1 MYFVLVHSTEIHML
15 YHKKK
20 NNIYNFIHKPSLSLK
35 KKFVLQSGAV
45 INNPTIAYKTYGKL
59 NKKKSNAILICHAL
73 TGDQYVAGDHPV
85 TRKKGWWNDLIG
97 KGKVFD
103 TDKYFLISSNVL
115 GGCMGTTGPN
125 ALNPTTNKAYGLEF
139 PEISI
144 KDMVSLQVELINN
157 FNIEKLFCVVGG
169 SMGGMQVLEWGIN
182 YSHRVKL
189 LIPIATSYRHT
200 AQNIAFHEAGRQAI
214 KADPDWNQGNYI
226 NSKSFPKKG
235 LAAARSIAHITYMSE
250 EHLETKFGRAKNKKP
265 LSQIF
270 EGSFEVENYL
280 QYQGISFVERFDA
293 NSYLYLTRSM
303 DRFDLSER
311 YQGKLE
317 KSFLNNLSRWLLVS
331 FTSDWLFP
339 ASESRLIVN
348 ALMANACDV
357 SFVDINSNRGHDSFL
372 VNVPRFYKILKGFL
386 SGAKL

>member
-1 MYFVLVHSTEIHML
+1 ML
-15 YHKKK
+15 HHKKNH
-20 NNIYNFIHKPSLSLK
+20 NNLYNFIHKPTFILK
-35 KKFVLQSGAV
+35 KKFKLNSGEFI
-45 INNPTIAYKTYGKL
+45 INPKIAYKTYGKL

-73 TGDQYVAGDHPV
+73 TGDQYAAGNHPI
-85 TRKKGWWNDLIG
+85 TNKHGWWKGLIG
-97 KGKVFD
+97 KNRVFD
-103 TDKYFLISSNVL
+103 TEKYFVISSNVL

-125 ALNPTTNKAYGLEF
+125 SINPETGKIYNLNF

-144 KDMVSLQVELINN
+144 KDMVSLQLELVNSLDID
-157 FNIEKLFCVVGG
+157 KLFCVVGG

-182 YSHRVKL
+182 HNDRVKL

-214 KADPDWNQGNYI
+214 KADPFWKSGNYAQ
-226 NSKSFPKKG
+226 KKTFPKKG

-250 EHLETKFGRAKNKKP
+250 EHLEFKFGRTKKSKP

-270 EGSFEVENYL
+270 EGRFEVESYL

-303 DRFDLSER
+303 DRFDLSEEFD
-311 YQGKLE
+311 GKLE
-317 KSFLNNLSRWLLVS
+317 QAFFNNLSRWLLIS

-339 ASESRLIVN
+339 ASETRPIVN
-348 ALMANACDV
+348 ALMSNACDV
-357 SFVDINSNRGHDSFL
+357 SFVEIETNRGHDSFL
-372 VNVPRFYKILKGFL
+372 VKVPRFYNIIKGFL
-386 SGAKL
+386 SGASF

>member
-1 MYFVLVHSTEIHML
+1 ML

-20 NNIYNFIHKPSLSLK
+20 INNIYNFIHKPSFSLK
-35 KKFVLQSGAV
+35 KKIKLESGNYI
-45 INNPTIAYKTYGKL
+45 INPKIAYKTYGKL

-73 TGDQYVAGDHPV
+73 TGDQYAAGEHPV
-85 TRKKGWWNDLIG
+85 TKKKGWWNDLIG

-103 TDKYFLISSNVL
+103 TDKYFVISSNVL

-125 ALNPTTNKAYGLEF
+125 SLNPETGEIYALKF

-144 KDMVSLQVELINN
+144 KDMVSIQVELVNS
-157 FNIEKLFCVVGG
+157 FDIEKLFCVVGG
-169 SMGGMQVLEWGIN
+169 SMGGMQVLEWGKN
-182 YSHRVKL
+182 YSNRVKL
-189 LIPIATSYRHT
+189 LIPIATSFRHT

-214 KADPDWNQGNYI
+214 KADPNWNEGNYI
-226 NSKSFPKKG
+226 NSKYFPKKG

-250 EHLETKFGRAKNKKP
+250 EHLESKFGRAKNEKH

-303 DRFDLSER
+303 DRFDLSE
-311 YQGKLE
+311 YFQGKLE
-317 KSFLNNLSRWLLVS
+317 NSFVNNTSRWLIIS

-339 ASESRLIVN
+339 TSESRLIVN

-357 SFVDINSNRGHDSFL
+357 SFVEINTNRGHDSFL
-372 VNVPRFYKILKGFL
+372 IKIPRFYNILKGFL
-386 SGAKL
+386 SGASS

>member
-1 MYFVLVHSTEIHML
+1 ML

-20 NNIYNFIHKPSLSLK
+20 FNNIYNFIHKPTLSLK
-35 KKFVLQSGAV
+35 KKFRLESGDF
-45 INNPTIAYKTYGKL
+45 ITEPSIAYKTYGKL

-73 TGDQYVAGDHPV
+73 TGDQYAAGDHPV
-85 TRKKGWWNDLIG
+85 TKKKGWWNDLIG
-97 KGKVFD
+97 KEKVFD
-103 TDKYFLISSNVL
+103 TNKYFIISSNIL

-125 ALNPTTNKAYGLEF
+125 SLNPKTNKIYGLNF
-139 PEISI
+139 PEVSI
-144 KDMVSLQVELINN
+144 RDMVSLQIELVNS
-157 FNIEKLFCVVGG
+157 FGIEKLFCVVGG

-182 YSHRVKL
+182 YSNRAKL

-214 KADPDWNQGNYI
+214 KADPDWNEGSYI
-226 NSKSFPKKG
+226 EAKSFPKKG

-250 EHLETKFGRAKNKKP
+250 EHLESKFGRAKNEKP

-303 DRFDLSER
+303 DRFDLSEHF
-311 YQGKLE
+311 QGKLE
-317 KSFLNNLSRWLLVS
+317 KSFVDNESRWLIIS

-339 ASESRLIVN
+339 TSESRLIVN

-357 SFVDINSNRGHDSFL
+357 SFVEINTNRGHDSFL
-372 VNVPRFYKILKGFL
+372 VKVPRFYNILKGFL
-386 SGAKL
+386 SGVPF

>member
-1 MYFVLVHSTEIHML
+1 ML

-20 NNIYNFIHKPSLSLK
+20 LKSIYNFIHKPNLSLK
-35 KKFVLQSGAV
+35 KKFKLKSGES
-45 INNPTIAYKTYGKL
+45 ILNPSIAYKTYGKL

-73 TGDQYVAGDHPV
+73 TGDQYAAELHPV
-85 TRKKGWWNDLIG
+85 TNKKGWWQDLIG
-97 KGKVFD
+97 KSRVFD
-103 TDKYFLISSNVL
+103 TNKYFVISSNVL

-125 ALNPTTNKAYGLEF
+125 SINPKTNKAYGLSF

-144 KDMVSLQVELINN
+144 KDIVSLQVELVNS
-157 FNIEKLFCVVGG
+157 FGIEKLFCVVGG

-182 YSHRVKL
+182 HSERVRL

-214 KADPDWNQGNYI
+214 KADPNWQNGNYTKK
-226 NSKSFPKKG
+226 NTSPKQG
-235 LAAARSIAHITYMSE
+235 LATARSIAHITYMSE
-250 EHLETKFGRAKNKKP
+250 EHLESKFGRTKKAKP

-270 EGSFEVENYL
+270 EGSFEVESYL

-303 DRFDLSER
+303 DRFDLSEEFK
-311 YQGKLE
+311 GNLDKAFE
-317 KSFLNNLSRWLLVS
+317 NNISRWLLIS

-339 ASESRLIVN
+339 TSESKIIVN
-348 ALMANACDV
+348 ALMSNACDV
-357 SFVDINSNRGHDSFL
+357 SFVEIDTNRGHDSFL
-372 VNVPRFYKILKGFL
+372 IKVPRFYNILRGFL
-386 SGAKL
+386 SGAKN

>member
-1 MYFVLVHSTEIHML
+1 ML

-20 NNIYNFIHKPSLSLK
+20 LNNIYNFIHKPSLSLK
-35 KKFVLQSGAV
+35 KKFVLESGDF
-45 INNPTIAYKTYGKL
+45 IINPTIAYKTYGKL
-59 NKKKSNAILICHAL
+59 NKNKSNAILICHAL
-73 TGDQYVAGDHPV
+73 TGDQYAAGDHPV
-85 TRKKGWWNDLIG
+85 TKKKGWWNDLIG

-103 TDKYFLISSNVL
+103 TNKYFIISSNVL

-125 ALNPTTNKAYGLEF
+125 SLNPETKKIYGLSF
-139 PEISI
+139 PEISV
-144 KDMVSLQVELINN
+144 KDMVSLQIELINN
-157 FNIEKLFCVVGG
+157 FGIERLFCVAGG

-182 YSHRVKL
+182 YSNRVKL
-189 LIPIATSYRHT
+189 LIPIATSFRHT

-214 KADPDWNQGNYI
+214 KADPNWNLGNYI
-226 NSKSFPKKG
+226 EAKSFPKKG

-250 EHLETKFGRAKNKKP
+250 EHLESKFGRAKNEKP

-303 DRFDLSER
+303 DRFDLSENF
-311 YQGKLE
+311 QGKLE
-317 KSFLNNLSRWLLVS
+317 KSFVNNISRWLLIS

-339 ASESRLIVN
+339 TSESRLIVN

-357 SFVDINSNRGHDSFL
+357 SFVDINTNRGHDSFL
-372 VNVPRFYKILKGFL
+372 VKVPRFYNILKGFL
-386 SGAKL
+386 SGVSF

>member
-1 MYFVLVHSTEIHML
+1 ML

-20 NNIYNFIHKPSLSLK
+20 FNNIYNFIHKPTLSLK
-35 KKFVLQSGAV
+35 KKFRLESGDFIAE
-45 INNPTIAYKTYGKL
+45 PSIAYKTYGKL
-59 NKKKSNAILICHAL
+59 NKNKSNAILICHAL
-73 TGDQYVAGDHPV
+73 TGDQYAAGDHPV
-85 TRKKGWWNDLIG
+85 TKKKGWWNDLIG
-97 KGKVFD
+97 KEKVFD
-103 TDKYFLISSNVL
+103 TNQYFIISSNVL

-125 ALNPTTNKAYGLEF
+125 SLNPETNKIYGLNF
-139 PEISI
+139 PEVSI
-144 KDMVSLQVELINN
+144 RDMVSLQVELVNS
-157 FNIEKLFCVVGG
+157 FGIEKLFCVVGV

-182 YSHRVKL
+182 YSNRVKL

-200 AQNIAFHEAGRQAI
+200 AQNIAFHEAGRQSI
-214 KADPDWNQGNYI
+214 KADPDWNEGSYI
-226 NSKSFPKKG
+226 DAKSFPKKG

-250 EHLETKFGRAKNKKP
+250 EHLESKFGRAKNEKP

-303 DRFDLSER
+303 DRFDLSEHF
-311 YQGKLE
+311 QGKLE
-317 KSFLNNLSRWLLVS
+317 KSFVANESRWLIIS

-357 SFVDINSNRGHDSFL
+357 SFVDINTNRGHDSFL
-372 VNVPRFYKILKGFL
+372 VKVPRFYNILKGFL
-386 SGAKL
+386 SGVPF

>member
-1 MYFVLVHSTEIHML
+1 ML
-15 YHKKK
+15 YQKKK
-20 NNIYNFIHKPSLSLK
+20 FKSIYNLIHKPYFSLK
-35 KKFVLQSGAV
+35 KNFKLNSGDE
-45 INNPTIAYKTYGKL
+45 ILNPSIAYKTYGRL
-59 NKKKSNAILICHAL
+59 NKMKSNAILICHAL
-73 TGDQYVAGDHPV
+73 TGDQYAAERHPL
-85 TRKKGWWNDLIG
+85 TNKKGWWQDLIG
-97 KGKVFD
+97 KNKVFD
-103 TDKYFLISSNVL
+103 TKKYFIISSNVL

-125 ALNPTTNKAYGLEF
+125 SINPKTNKAYALSF

-144 KDMVSLQVELINN
+144 KDMVSLQLELINS
-157 FNIEKLFCVVGG
+157 FGIEELFCVVGG

-182 YSHRVKL
+182 HSNRVKL

-214 KADPDWNQGNYI
+214 KTDPYWKNGNYI
-226 NSKSFPKKG
+226 KEKSFPKQG

-250 EHLETKFGRAKNKKP
+250 EHLEKKFGRAKKSKP

-270 EGSFEVENYL
+270 EGSFEVESYL

-303 DRFDLSER
+303 DRFDLSEEFKGVL
-311 YQGKLE
+311 QKA
-317 KSFLNNLSRWLLVS
+317 FINNMSRWLLIS

-339 ASESRLIVN
+339 TSESKVIVN

-357 SFVDINSNRGHDSFL
+357 SFVEINSNRGHDSFL
-372 VNVPRFYKILKGFL
+372 VKVPRFYDILRGFL
-386 SGAKL
+386 SGVKINADG